1 MLAPFFCAK
10 CTFFTM
16 GVIPKSAKNNE
27 ERSNLID
34 MKHNIAHKLCTR
46 SRCRYHIW
54 AVLALSSFLFVAC
67 RPLSE
72 ANQAA
77 MPTATSKVGLHQD
90 LKSITPTVPK
100 PVTPL
105 ATPQPAVPQILPGDW
120 STYLMGNNGFNG
132 DETLINATTAAQL
145 HQYWMYHA
153 LGSISAQ
160 PLVVNGII
168 YWGSWDGL
176 EHATNLSGQQ
186 LWATN
191 LGKTDDNDCDP
202 PSAGVAST
210 ATVAP
215 ITTNGRTTLTLFVG
229 GGDANFYA
237 LNAST
242 GKVIWKV
249 ALGFSPDDFIWSS
262 PLVYKGSIYIGVSSF
277 GDCPS
282 VQGKLV
288 QLSTLDGSV
297 QNIFDVVPDG
307 CGGGSIWGS
316 PTIDTQTGKIYVATG
331 NADYCSTVESY
342 AIAIVELNASDLSV
356 VDDWQVP
363 QSQWLDDS
371 DFGTT
376 PTLFNASIN
385 GQVYALVGVVNKN
398 GIYYTF
404 DRNALSNGPIWT
416 LQVSNAE
423 GSIAPGAWDGHRLY
437 VGGGNTTINGK
448 FCQGSVRALD
458 PATGNIIWERCLQDD
473 RELAPI
479 TAAPGIVV
487 AGNGHFVVVVEADTG
502 KQLFSFKD
510 PAKGSLFYAAPA
522 IAHGMMYV
530 GNMDGNFFAF
540 GYHLP
545 GHNLPA

>member
-1 MLAPFFCAK
+1 
-10 CTFFTM
+10 
-16 GVIPKSAKNNE
+16 
-27 ERSNLID
+27 
-34 MKHNIAHKLCTR
+34 
-46 SRCRYHIW
+46 
-54 AVLALSSFLFVAC
+54 
-67 RPLSE
+67 
-72 ANQAA
+72 
-77 MPTATSKVGLHQD
+77 MPTATSQAGLHQD

-100 PVTPL
+100 TVTPL
-105 ATPQPAVPQILPGDW
+105 ATPKPAVPQILSGDW
-120 STYLMGNNGFNG
+120 STYLMGNNGFNS
-132 DETLINATTAAQL
+132 DETLINATTATQL
-145 HQYWMYHA
+145 QKYWMYHA
-153 LGSISAQ
+153 QGSISAQ

-191 LGKTDDNDCDP
+191 LGKTSDDDCDP
-202 PSAGVAST
+202 PVAGVAST

-262 PLVYKGSIYIGVSSF
+262 PVVYKGSIYIGVSSF

-331 NADYCSTVESY
+331 NADHCSTVESY

-385 GQVYALVGVVNKN
+385 G
-398 GIYYTF
+398 
-404 DRNALSNGPIWT
+404 
-416 LQVSNAE
+416 
-423 GSIAPGAWDGHRLY
+423 
-437 VGGGNTTINGK
+437 
-448 FCQGSVRALD
+448 
-458 PATGNIIWERCLQDD
+458 
-473 RELAPI
+473 
-479 TAAPGIVV
+479 
-487 AGNGHFVVVVEADTG
+487 
-502 KQLFSFKD
+502 
-510 PAKGSLFYAAPA
+510 
-522 IAHGMMYV
+522 
-530 GNMDGNFFAF
+530 
-540 GYHLP
+540 
-545 GHNLPA
+545 